1 MIKIQKEKEIKIGIF
16 SLKEDYIK
24 KFQNY
29 ITNLDQIFKNKN
41 KNHHEYKLVFKSY
54 KMVSYP
60 NPRQKNF

>member
-29 ITNLDQIFKNKN
+29 ITNLDQLFKVKYNG
-41 KNHHEYKLVFKSY
+41 HHEYKLVFKPY
-54 KMVSYP
+54 KIVYCSLS
-60 NPRQKNF
+60 